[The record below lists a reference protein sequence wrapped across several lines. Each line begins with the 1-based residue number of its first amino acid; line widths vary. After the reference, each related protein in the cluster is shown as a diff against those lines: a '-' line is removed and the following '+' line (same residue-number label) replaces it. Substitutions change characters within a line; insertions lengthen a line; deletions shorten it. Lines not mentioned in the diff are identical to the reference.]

1 MPISSLWS
9 TINTLHLQ
17 LKKAEALLF
26 FDDSGKDLHA
36 WVPLG
41 PSAASTQQQLAGTPN
56 M

>member
-1 MPISSLWS
+1 MVYYKHTSFA
-9 TINTLHLQ
+9 
-17 LKKAEALLF
+17 AEKGRSLLF